1 WMDEGLWKPR
11 HAGQPEYITP
21 PLAQGHD
28 GPAGF
33 VYNPGTALAAPW
45 RNAFFGNQFPSGKMN
60 VFRVAPS
67 GASFTVTQDALVN
80 SGVMG
85 IGMSW
90 GPEGRLYLAD
100 WMGGYPLDELGAIW
114 TVDDPTGTDSTERQ
128 ETLTRL
134 SEGFSNRDAVEP
146 LAYLGHADQRVRLA
160 AQFEIVKRLEFSRL
174 EEVAKNVNQPRL
186 ARIHALWGLG
196 QGMRYGTVS
205 QERTVTGLITALV
218 EDKDPEVRAQL
229 AKVVGDV
236 HSNRDL
242 GPMLLPLLKDRSPRV
257 RFQAAIAL
265 GKLQIVQATPE
276 LLAQLALNADKDVYL
291 RHALVS
297 GLSRSVITRDVEA
310 LANHESRSVRLGAV
324 LALRRWQDPAV
335 VSFLRDKDDAVA
347 TEAARAIHDD
357 ESISAKLPDL
367 AMVNDS
373 KRVWPDAF
381 TRRVLNA
388 NFRVGGTAEAE
399 RVVGY
404 ALSKDASLP
413 LRSEAL
419 TLLSLWC
426 TPPLLDRVDG
436 RARKLEPRDEKAIAG
451 VLKPHLD
458 QLMGLTEPELKTLA
472 IQILTTY
479 QLPVEATVA
488 AAAVMES
495 SAPADTRVNAL
506 QLLATQHGGSTELRK
521 TLGSLVEGKLPET
534 LRIAALEIL
543 AREKPDAAIEQ
554 AVKLLTSGTT
564 FEKQKCLALL
574 AELKMDAADAVLL
587 KEMEQLA
594 AGKCPPSRQLDVLEA
609 VQSRAAD
616 VPALQEKL
624 TAFEG
629 TRAGAVGT
637 AAAFLECLEGGSS
650 IEGKEIAM
658 EHLAANCTACHRF
671 DSKEGSAVGP
681 VLSAIGAQKD
691 RMYLLES
698 LVSPV
703 AQIAP
708 GYGMVSLTLKD
719 GKSFAGVVVS
729 EDAENVELKL
739 ADGTTKKFDLAEIT
753 VKTPPISVMPPMSAM
768 LTKRQI
774 RDVVAYLAGL
784 KSGGSSKKVAVKETE
799 TGEHGEAEADG
810 DGKKEEEKK
819 EVSTKKATTSGKKKK
834 G

>member
-1 WMDEGLWKPR
+1 
-11 HAGQPEYITP
+11 
-21 PLAQGHD
+21 
-28 GPAGF
+28 
-33 VYNPGTALAAPW
+33 
-45 RNAFFGNQFPSGKMN
+45 
-60 VFRVAPS
+60 
-67 GASFTVTQDALVN
+67 
-80 SGVMG
+80 
-85 IGMSW
+85 
-90 GPEGRLYLAD
+90 
-100 WMGGYPLDELGAIW
+100 
-114 TVDDPTGTDSTERQ
+114 
-128 ETLTRL
+128 
-134 SEGFSNRDAVEP
+134 
-146 LAYLGHADQRVRLA
+146 
-160 AQFEIVKRLEFSRL
+160 
-174 EEVAKNVNQPRL
+174 
-186 ARIHALWGLG
+186 
-196 QGMRYGTVS
+196 
-205 QERTVTGLITALV
+205 
-218 EDKDPEVRAQL
+218 DKDLEVRAQL

-236 HSNRDL
+236 FSNRVV

-265 GKLQIVQATPE
+265 GKLQIVLATPE
-276 LLAQLALNADKDVYL
+276 LLAQLALNADRDAYL

-297 GLSRSVITRDVEA
+297 GLSRGVITRDVEA

-324 LALRRWQDPAV
+324 LALRRWQDPAA

-357 ESISAKLPDL
+357 ESIFSKLPDL
-367 AMVNDS
+367 AMVIDS
-373 KRVWPDAF
+373 KRVWTDAF
-381 TRRVLNA
+381 TRRALNA